1 MQMIHLRTIIFVV
14 GILFGIWAGYGS
26 QYASDIAL
34 VLGALFVIQSG
45 LWMLGSYLQKNVLV
59 PSVMALFSLGVIL
72 GIVRVQMEPEP
83 QALICERACT
93 IEAYVARSPEQK
105 DSYQELVLEV
115 DDEHA
120 RVLVRAP
127 LYPEY
132 QIGDRLS
139 VTGVIRTP
147 QAIMPHGDKQ
157 FFDYGAY
164 LQTRSIGSESLYPK
178 ITVIDEEAHTFTH
191 LLGRLKEDMVARI
204 DSAIDLP
211 ASSLASGMLFGNAS
225 MSKELTETFRVAGLS
240 HIVVLSGFNIAII
253 ISFVLLLLRV
263 VPLFVRVLIASLSVV
278 MFVVMVGGEAS
289 VIRATLMAGVSL
301 LALVLGREYV
311 ARQALFV
318 SLLCIMMYEPY
329 ALLHDVSLHLS
340 FIATMGIVY
349 MSGVLQTVLS
359 RYVSSRYLVEICATT
374 LAAYIATLPY
384 LMHTFGVASLYALFA
399 NILVVPWVPVAML
412 LSFLVVVFS
421 FISQTLTAL
430 CAYVVSMLLDLMIAV
445 AKQVSSLP
453 YASISVSLS
462 YSQMI
467 VVYVVLICVYL
478 YVSSRASDETYRTK
492 PDDEDTF
499 IY

>member
-1 MQMIHLRTIIFVV
+1 
-14 GILFGIWAGYGS
+14 
-26 QYASDIAL
+26 
-34 VLGALFVIQSG
+34 
-45 LWMLGSYLQKNVLV
+45 
-59 PSVMALFSLGVIL
+59 
-72 GIVRVQMEPEP
+72 
-83 QALICERACT
+83 
-93 IEAYVARSPEQK
+93 
-105 DSYQELVLEV
+105 
-115 DDEHA
+115 
-120 RVLVRAP
+120 
-127 LYPEY
+127 
-132 QIGDRLS
+132 
-139 VTGVIRTP
+139 
-147 QAIMPHGDKQ
+147 
-157 FFDYGAY
+157 
-164 LQTRSIGSESLYPK
+164 
-178 ITVIDEEAHTFTH
+178 
-191 LLGRLKEDMVARI
+191 MVARV
-204 DSAIDLP
+204 DGAIDAP

-318 SLLCIMMYEPY
+318 SLLCIVMYEPY

-384 LMHTFGVASLYALFA
+384 LMYTFGVASLYALFA

-421 FISQTLTAL
+421 FVSQTGTLL

-445 AKQVSSLP
+445 AKQVSGLP
-453 YASISVSLS
+453 YAAVSVSLS
-462 YSQMI
+462 YTQMI

-478 YVSSRASDETYRTK
+478 YVSSRMSDETYRTK